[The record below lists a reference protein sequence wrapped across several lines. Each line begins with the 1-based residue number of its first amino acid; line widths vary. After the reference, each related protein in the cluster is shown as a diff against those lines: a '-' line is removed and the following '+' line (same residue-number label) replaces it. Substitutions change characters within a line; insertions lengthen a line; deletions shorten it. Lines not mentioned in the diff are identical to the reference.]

1 MRAIS
6 TYPICMKQAY
16 LIFLFWIASL
26 PAIIAQNPGFT
37 ISPSGTTSV
46 CAGSTINLSSNV
58 SNAFAGTTSYGISDI
73 PFAPYP
79 MPVGTNVNMP
89 DDTVMGPYAIGFQ
102 FCFFGNAYTQFY
114 IGSNGWIGFSPGMT
128 RAFTANTIPSNNM
141 FVPRNC
147 IMGPWMDF
155 NPGVAGGPYI
165 KFQTQGVAP
174 YRRLVVQWLN
184 VPFYQCTALKSTFQI
199 VIYESTN
206 VIENH
211 ITSKPTCMAWA
222 GGNATQGLHNLAGTQ
237 AFAVPG
243 RNAAVWTAN
252 NEAKRYSPNGPGSYT
267 VNWTSNGAPIGTG
280 STTTATINGPGLTR
294 LIGRITFQCSNLV
307 LYDTLDVSIGGAA
320 SANFSVPSPVCAGQP
335 ANFSYTGGAVGSYAW
350 TFGSGTPATA
360 NALASASST
369 WNTPGTYPVTLTVT
383 PSAAGCS
390 PGTLTQNVVI
400 TAPPTSTF
408 TAPATACI
416 GTNSTITYTGSAVA
430 GATYLWDFGSGA
442 TPATANTAGPH
453 AVSWST
459 TGTKTLSLTVTSGAC
474 SSTTT
479 TTVTVNAAPVASFSV
494 NPNPVCAQSNATVTF
509 TGSAAAGATYNWT
522 FGMGAVPMTAS
533 GVGPHTVSYGSA
545 GTKTIGLTVNAG
557 GCSAST
563 SQNISVS
570 APPTATFTLPT
581 SVCVGEMAAITYTG
595 NAGATSTY
603 TWSVDGASQSPGNT
617 SGPLSLSWASAG
629 TKTIG
634 LSITQGACTVSSSST
649 ITVNPIPSVSISASP
664 STICADQSTTL
675 AVSGAAPAAGST
687 YAWNFGSG
695 ASPATSNSSSP
706 VSVTY
711 ATAGSIQP
719 SLTVTSNGCTSAA
732 ATTTVNVN
740 AAPSVTISSP
750 TNACTGSTV
759 NVSAVG
765 VLPAGTTYTWDFG
778 TAIVLSGSGAGP
790 YTVQWAAAGN
800 QPIGLLINTGVCT
813 ANASASIT
821 INPIPTASFSLPTS
835 ICVNENT
842 SVSFTG
848 SASAGAS
855 YSWNF
860 GAGATPATA
869 NTVGPHA
876 VSWST
881 GGNKNVTLTVSQ
893 GGCTSTLV
901 TQQINVNTQPVASF
915 SLASNACA
923 GDGVSLI
930 YTGTSGASA
939 NYTWSYPG
947 ADYVSGSGASIEIA
961 YTAGGNYSVS
971 LEVEENGCGS
981 AIVSNAIGIQEPLL
995 FTLSSD
1001 AAALVNSA
1009 VTISYTGTQLPG
1021 AVYTWDFSGGTVLSG
1036 SGAGPYQVSWATPGL
1051 MTISCTVSDLICGN
1065 VIEST
1070 QTEVIDTPVISFAM
1084 PANACAGEQVALSYT
1099 GTLLPGAVVSWN
1111 FDGATIVSGSGVGP
1125 YTLSWNSAGTHTVSV
1140 SVTQM
1145 GITSNEGNTIEVFAM
1160 PTADF
1165 TLPTS
1170 ICAGESASMNY
1181 SGAVNAT
1188 TSFSWDFDGGVNAG
1202 ADAANNNVGFA
1213 NAGNYIIS
1221 LQVSE
1226 NGCTSAVNTQAIEV
1240 RALPAGAISADAFA
1254 CGGETISAEW
1264 IGSASTS
1271 ATYTWDFD
1279 GATILSGSAEGP
1291 FELQWNNAANAVI
1304 TAAVND
1310 LGCSASFSMPIEIRS
1325 MPVASFSV
1333 QNAGCTGQDVEVEFT
1348 GTSAST
1354 ATPTWNFT
1362 GATMESGS
1370 GFGPYTLHYASAGNY
1385 SIELSINQNGCISV
1399 YNQVNILQNEMPFAS
1414 LLLPDTAYA
1423 GLAVDVEFTGTAAAS
1438 SSFEWTYTGASLNS
1452 GSGNGP
1458 MEMQWNTPGTYAVE
1472 LTVSNGTC
1480 SDNVTEQIVIVPFP
1494 GPSFAFDNDTACV
1507 ATPVVL
1513 TFNGTAGSNAQYF
1526 WSFDGATVQSGS
1538 GAGPYQVVWNTAGV
1552 HTASLYM
1559 LVDGVQTPVF
1569 ENEILMLDIPQ
1580 ASFNLPETVCA
1591 GEQITVNYTG
1601 TTGINA
1607 QFQWDFDG
1615 ATLVSG
1621 ASTGSVNVVWDTAGT
1636 HAVSLSIAD
1645 AMCISVPAIDAIE
1658 VLSAPV
1664 LAFELDS
1671 IACLNAE
1678 TAVQFTG
1685 TAGSSASFTWDFD
1698 GAEIVSGSASGP
1710 YILRWNTAGMHSVAV
1725 DATDNGCA
1733 ATPTSMSIEVR
1744 SLPIADA
1751 GIDQTVCSGDSA
1763 LLQAVSFSGTAY
1775 SWTPNTE
1782 MMNPDSS
1789 STSVYIQNTSNLP
1802 VSQAFTLEVSD
1813 GFCTATDQVSVVVNP
1828 APLAQFTVPQGQCFD
1843 VHSFDFTPSGTY
1855 SETALFAWNLGPHAL
1870 AHVPGDREQL
1880 GIRFAEAGVQVI
1892 QLVVSDQGCSSSA
1905 FIDSVEVFAN
1915 PLASFAAEQTGSCY
1929 PFNAS
1934 FVAEDSLGIHTDFKW
1949 VFGDGGTGSGISPS
1963 HLYTESGFM
1972 TVTLT
1977 VTDIHGCIGSQT
1989 QTDYIQVYERPIAG
2003 FRVNP
2008 STDYIIG
2015 EDELSLSNLSQD
2027 ARFSYYIIDGD
2038 TILGATSTYDFTE
2051 PGTYEITQVVINAE
2065 GCTDEMTKSVKASF
2079 GSEYYIPLA
2088 FTPDNDGK
2096 NDLFKVMGEEIKSY
2110 SIEIFDRWGAPI
2122 FASSNM
2128 EEGWD
2133 GIISKSQVPAP
2144 VGVYVF
2150 KLEMRDYK
2158 NRPIQKS
2165 GSITLLR

>member
-1 MRAIS
+1 
-6 TYPICMKQAY
+6 MKQAY
-16 LIFLFWIASL
+16 LIFLFWIVSL

-37 ISPSGTTSV
+37 ISPSGATSV

-79 MPVGTNVNMP
+79 MPVGTNVTMP
-89 DDTVMGPYAIGFQ
+89 DDTVLGPYAIGFQ

-243 RNAAVWTAN
+243 RNASVWTAN

-294 LIGRITFQCSNLV
+294 LIGRIAFQCSNLV

-320 SANFSVPSPVCAGQP
+320 SANFSVPSPVCAGQA
-335 ANFSYTGGAVGSYAW
+335 ANFSYTGGAAGAGVW
-350 TFGSGTPATA
+350 TFGSGTPSTA
-360 NALASASST
+360 NTLASASST

-416 GTNSTITYTGSAVA
+416 GTSSTITYTGSAA
-430 GATYLWDFGSGA
+430 TGATYLWDFGSGA
-442 TPATANTAGPH
+442 TPATASTAGPH

-459 TGTKTLSLTVTSGAC
+459 AGTKTLSLTVTSGAC

-494 NPNPVCAQSNATVTF
+494 NPNPICAQSNATVSF

-522 FGMGAVPMTAS
+522 FGMGAVPMTAN

-603 TWSVDGASQSPGNT
+603 TWSVDGATQSPGNT

-634 LSITQGACTVSSSST
+634 LSITQGACTVSSSNS
-649 ITVNPIPSVSISASP
+649 ITVNPIPTVLISASP
-664 STICADQSTTL
+664 STICAGQSTTL
-675 AVSGAAPAAGST
+675 SVSGAAPAAGST

-695 ASPATSNSSSP
+695 ASPATSNSSSS

-711 ATAGSIQP
+711 PTAGSIQP

-750 TNACTGSTV
+750 TNACSGSTV

-765 VLPAGTTYTWDFG
+765 ALPAGTTYTWDFG

-842 SVSFTG
+842 SVSFAG
-848 SASAGAS
+848 SASAVAS

-947 ADYVSGSGASIEIA
+947 ADYVSGSGASVEIA
-961 YTAGGNYSVS
+961 YAAGGNYSVS
-971 LEVEENGCGS
+971 LEVDENGCGS

-1021 AVYTWDFSGGTVLSG
+1021 AVYIWDFSGGTVLSG

-1051 MTISCTVSDLICGN
+1051 MTISCTVSGLICGN
-1065 VIEST
+1065 VTESV

-1084 PANACAGEQVALSYT
+1084 PANACAGEQIGVSFT

-1111 FDGATIVSGSGVGP
+1111 FDGATILSGSGVGP
-1125 YTLSWNSAGTHTVSV
+1125 YTLSWNLPGSHTVSV
-1140 SVTQM
+1140 TVQQM
-1145 GITSNEGNTIEVFAM
+1145 GITTTESNTIEVFTV
-1160 PTADF
+1160 PTANF
-1165 TLPTS
+1165 NVPAAV
-1170 ICAGESASMNY
+1170 CVGESA
-1181 SGAVNAT
+1181 AVNFTGTMNPAT
-1188 TSFSWDFDGGVNAG
+1188 TLSWNFDGGVNAG
-1202 ADAANNNVGFA
+1202 ADAANNNVSFG
-1213 NAGNYIIS
+1213 NTGNYSIS

-1226 NGCTSAVNTQAIEV
+1226 NGCTSAVNTEAIEV

-1254 CGGETISAEW
+1254 CAGETISIEW
-1264 IGSASTS
+1264 IGVASSS
-1271 ATYTWDFD
+1271 ATYSWDFD

-1291 FELQWNNAANAVI
+1291 FELQWNNAANAIVSVD
-1304 TAAVND
+1304 VND

-1325 MPVASFSV
+1325 MPLASFSV
-1333 QNAGCTGQDVEVEFT
+1333 ANDGCTGQDVEVEFT

-1354 ATPTWNFT
+1354 AIPTWDFT
-1362 GATMESGS
+1362 GATIESGS
-1370 GFGPYTLHYASAGNY
+1370 GFGPYTLNYASTGNY
-1385 SIELSINQNGCISV
+1385 AIELSINQNGCISV
-1399 YNQVNILQNEMPFAS
+1399 YNQAGVVQDETPFAS

-1423 GLAVDVEFTGTAAAS
+1423 GLAVDVEFTGTAAPA

-1513 TFNGTAGSNAQYF
+1513 TFNGTAVSNATYY
-1526 WSFDGATVQSGS
+1526 WDFDGASVQSGS

-1552 HTASLYM
+1552 PTASLYM

-1569 ENEILMLDIPQ
+1569 ENEILILDIPQ

-1621 ASTGSVNVVWDTAGT
+1621 ASTGSVSVVWDTAGT
-1636 HAVSLSIAD
+1636 HSVSLSIAD
-1645 AMCISVPAIDAIE
+1645 AMCISVPALDAID
-1658 VLSAPV
+1658 VLAAPV
-1664 LAFELDS
+1664 LAFDLDS
-1671 IACLNAE
+1671 IACLYAE
-1678 TAVQFTG
+1678 TEVVFTG
-1685 TAGSSASFTWDFD
+1685 TASSSASFTWDFD

-1710 YILRWNTAGMHSVAV
+1710 YTLRWNTAGIHSVAV
-1725 DATDNGCA
+1725 EAIDNGCA
-1733 ATPTSMSIEVR
+1733 AMPTSMSIEVR

-1751 GIDQTVCSGDSA
+1751 GTDQTVCSGDSA
-1763 LLQAVSFSGTAY
+1763 ILQAVAVVGNAY

-1789 STSVYIQNTSNLP
+1789 STSVAAQNTSTSP
-1802 VSQAFTLEVSD
+1802 VSQVFTLEVSD

-1828 APLAQFTVPQGQCFD
+1828 APVAQFIVPQGQCFD

-1870 AHVPGDREQL
+1870 AHVPGDRQQL

-1892 QLVVSDQGCSSSA
+1892 QLIVSDQGCSSSA
-1905 FIDSVEVFAN
+1905 YVDSVEVFAN
-1915 PLASFAAEQTGSCY
+1915 PLASFAAEQTGGCY

-2133 GIISKSQVPAP
+2133 GIISNSQVPAP